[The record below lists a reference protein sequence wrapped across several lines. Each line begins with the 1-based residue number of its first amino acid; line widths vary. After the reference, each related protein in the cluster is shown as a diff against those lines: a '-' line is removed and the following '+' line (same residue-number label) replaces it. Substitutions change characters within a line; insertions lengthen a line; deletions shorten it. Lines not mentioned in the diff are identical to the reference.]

1 MNAYEMVLMFDANLG
16 TEKIEG
22 LIGKIED
29 KAKSFGAKIEKTDKW
44 GVRRA
49 VSKIKK
55 AKKLTQ
61 VYYAIVFFQSPSN
74 VPLELQKY
82 LKVTEGVVRY
92 SILSA
97 VPVAAAAGKEEKP
110 EVQAV
115 NVGEIKEIGAAGGE
129 S

>member
-29 KAKSFGAKIEKTDKW
+29 KAKSLGAEIEKTDKW

-49 VSKIKK
+49 ASKIKK

-61 VYYAIVFFQSPSN
+61 VYYAIVFFKSPSS

-92 SILSA
+92 TILCATPVSA
-97 VPVAAAAGKEEKP
+97 IAGKEEKP
-110 EVQAV
+110 EIQAV
-115 NVGEIKEIGAAGGE
+115 NVGEIKDVGASGGE

>member
-1 MNAYEMVLMFDANLG
+1 MNAYEMVLMFDASLG

-22 LIGKIED
+22 LIAKIEG
-29 KAKSFGAKIEKTDKW
+29 KATSLGAEIEKTDKW

-49 VSKIKK
+49 ASKIKK

-61 VYYAIVFFQSPSN
+61 VYYALVFFKSPSS
-74 VPLELQKY
+74 VPAELQKY

-92 SILSA
+92 SILCA
-97 VPVAAAAGKEEKP
+97 VPKEEKP
-110 EVQAV
+110 EAQVV
-115 NVGEIKEIGAAGGE
+115 NVGEIKEIGASGGE

>member
-1 MNAYEMVLMFDANLG
+1 MVLMFDANLG

-29 KAKSFGAKIEKTDKW
+29 KAKGLGAEIEKTDKW

-49 VSKIKK
+49 ASKIKK

-61 VYYAIVFFQSPSN
+61 VYYAIVFFKSPSS
-74 VPLELQKY
+74 VPFELQKY

-92 SILSA
+92 SVLCA
-97 VPVAAAAGKEEKP
+97 VPAAPAGKAEKP

-115 NVGEIKEIGAAGGE
+115 NVGEIKDVGGSGGE